1 MDVNIRNRFIVF
13 GIVTLGLFA
22 ILFVQLIHLT
32 LVKGEEYAAAA
43 AALEQRE
50 ITISGA
56 RGSILDRSGLPLAY
70 DKKAYNVQFY
80 RDPAKNTETDRA
92 YYTSIIMKTID
103 IVEKKDGQTT
113 VDTFA
118 IKCDEKTG
126 EYYFDW
132 GDIKD
137 EYKAKREAEWRKN
150 MYVTSD
156 SLKTA
161 EQIYLFLRN
170 KYKIPTEMGFEE
182 ARKILSIWQDVQL
195 SSWVAY
201 KPVDVAY
208 NVDIQT
214 VAQIKTQSVEL
225 EGMSIED
232 STVRVYPRDDV
243 AAHIIGYLGRITEET
258 LNDYGVEAKAPV
270 GTETKKSLKD
280 FGYNDDQISAM
291 MQTVAEKKKTA
302 KNGLVSGGLLAMG
315 YGLDDLIGVE
325 GVEKSMEAYLTGNY
339 LERQGKQQVEIDNMA
354 VVQNVLSSTEPSQG
368 YNVMLT
374 LDIPMQLAVEKSLA
388 DNIPKIHE
396 QQVADFNAD
405 RLKPE
410 KNQKYKDIKDISD
423 LDLATSGAAVVMKVD
438 TGEVLAM
445 ASYPSFDLNLF
456 TGGIPEETF
465 KALNEDPARPLFN
478 KAIASRATPGSIF
491 KMVTGLG
498 ALMEGE
504 NDPKKGTTLDERI
517 TCHKVYTEGILESD
531 IKNAPE
537 CWKKHNNETE
547 HGNQDIVKGLEHSCN
562 YYFYTLAG
570 RMGIDLLGKWGEK
583 FGLASSTGI
592 ELPGEL
598 VGQIGSQELLFDASK
613 DIDNQASA
621 LPKLVME
628 TGKYSVVSQIKE
640 YAKGVGVTY
649 TNDEVMDAAHE
660 IVNLMGITW
669 RTKKEGNIT
678 ITVDEDGVTIGQHI
692 RDILFDKL
700 AISKKV
706 SGNLSSQ
713 ISGVLTELQ
722 WTPTRTVATGIGQG
736 ITAVTPI
743 AVARYVAAVVNGGTV
758 YQANIVDKVVAQ
770 DGTVVLDKQPEVF
783 GTLDAPQIYLDKIV
797 EGMSSVVS
805 AEEGTANKYFGDFE
819 YTNQIGG
826 KTGTAQVS
834 TIDLENNSWFV
845 CFAPYNKDDSS
856 VKAEIAVVVYV
867 PHGYQGGLS
876 TYVAQDII
884 QYYMDQ
890 KKIVAEQT
898 IPDSNTLVY

>member
-1 MDVNIRNRFIVF
+1 MNVNIRNRFIVF
-13 GIVTLGLFA
+13 GILTLGLFVV
-22 ILFVQLIHLT
+22 LFVQLIHLT
-32 LVKGEEYAAAA
+32 LVKGKELAAAA
-43 AALEQRE
+43 AELPRRV

-70 DKKAYNVQFY
+70 DQKSYNVQFY
-80 RDPAKNTETDRA
+80 RDPTKNTETDRA
-92 YYTSIIMKTID
+92 YYTSIIMQAIG
-103 IVEKKDGQTT
+103 IVEKNGGKT

-118 IKCDEKTG
+118 IKHNDQTS
-126 EYYFDW
+126 EYYFDF
-132 GDIKD
+132 GITDPEKISR
-137 EYKAKREAEWRKN
+137 REQEWRKN
-150 MYVTSD
+150 MYVKDDLTV
-156 SLKTA
+156 

-170 KYKIPTEMGFEE
+170 RYRIPTELGFEE
-182 ARKILSIWQDVQL
+182 ASKILSIWQDVQL

-201 KPVDVAY
+201 KPIDVAY

-214 VAQIKTQSVEL
+214 VAEIKTQSAEL

-232 STVRVYPRDDV
+232 STVRIYPRDAV
-243 AAHIIGYLGRITEET
+243 AAHIIGYQGRITEDT
-258 LNDYGVEAKAPV
+258 LIAYGIAADAPV
-270 GTETKKSLKD
+270 GTETVKSLKD
-280 FGYNDDQISAM
+280 FGYTDDQIETM
-291 MQTVAEKKKTA
+291 MQTVAEKKKES
-302 KNGLVSGGLLAMG
+302 KKGLASGGLLAMG
-315 YGLDDLIGVE
+315 YSIDDLVGVE
-325 GVEKSMEAYLTGNY
+325 GVEKSMEAYLTGNFV
-339 LERQGKQQVEIDNMA
+339 ERQGKQEVEINNMA

-374 LDIPMQLAVEKSLA
+374 LDIPLQMAVEQSLA
-388 DNIPKIHE
+388 DNIPKIHA
-396 QQVADFNAD
+396 QQVEDFYKD

-410 KNQKYKDIKDISD
+410 KSQKYKDIKDVND

-456 TGGIPEETF
+456 TGGISDEAY
-465 KALNEDPARPLFN
+465 KVLKDDPATPLFN

-504 NDPKKGTTLDERI
+504 KDRSKGTWLEDRI
-517 TCHKVYTEGILESD
+517 TCHKVYTEGILD

-537 CWKKHNNETE
+537 CWKKHNYETE
-547 HGNQDIVKGLEHSCN
+547 HANQGIKEGLEHSCN

-570 RMGIDLLGKWGEK
+570 RMGIDLLSKWGEK

-598 VGQIGSQELLFDASK
+598 IGQIGSQKLLYDSSK
-613 DIDNQASA
+613 GIDQQASA

-628 TGKYSVVSQIKE
+628 TGKYSVANQIKE
-640 YAKGVGVTY
+640 YAQNVGVAY
-649 TNDEVMDAAHE
+649 TDDQVRDAAHE
-660 IVNLMGITW
+660 IVDLMGMTW
-669 RTKKEGNIT
+669 TTKKEGNIT
-678 ITVDEDGVTIGQHI
+678 LTVDAETGVPIGQHI
-692 RDILFDKL
+692 REILFDKL
-700 AISKKV
+700 GISKKV
-706 SGNLSSQ
+706 SGQLSSH

-743 AVARYVAAVVNGGTV
+743 AVARYVAALVNGGTV

-770 DGTVVLDKQPEVF
+770 DGTVVFDKTPEVF
-783 GTLDAPQIYLDKIV
+783 GTLDASQRYLDKII

-805 AEEGTANKYFGDFE
+805 AEEGTAQKYFGDFE
-819 YTNQIGG
+819 YRDNIGG

-834 TIDLENNSWFV
+834 KIDLENNSWFV
-845 CFAPYNKDDSS
+845 CFAPYDKEDPS
-856 VKAEIAVVVYV
+856 VKPEIAVVVYV

-876 TYVAQDII
+876 CYVAKDII

-898 IPDSNTLVY
+898 IPDSNSLVY

>member
-1 MDVNIRNRFIVF
+1 MNVNIRNRFIVF
-13 GIVTLGLFA
+13 GIVTLGLFVV
-22 ILFVQLIHLT
+22 LFVQLIHLT

-43 AALEQRE
+43 SALDKRE
-50 ITISGA
+50 ITVSGA

-70 DKKAYNVQFY
+70 DEKAYNVQFY

-103 IVEKKDGQTT
+103 IVENNGGKT

-118 IKCDEKTG
+118 IKRNDKTG
-126 EYYFDW
+126 EYYFDF
-132 GDIKD
+132 GITDPKNVQS
-137 EYKAKREAEWRKN
+137 REAEWRKN

-156 SLKTA
+156 SLKTV

-170 KYKIPTEMGFEE
+170 KYKIPTEMGYEE

-214 VAQIKTQSVEL
+214 VAQIETQSVEL

-232 STVRVYPRDDV
+232 STVRVYPRDAV
-243 AAHIIGYLGRITEET
+243 AAHIIGYLGRITEDT
-258 LNDYGVEAKAPV
+258 LDDYGIAADAKA

-280 FGYNDDQISAM
+280 FGYNDEQINAM
-291 MQTVAEKKKTA
+291 MQTVAEKKKEA
-302 KNGLVSGGLLAMG
+302 KKGLASGGLLAMG
-315 YGLDDLIGVE
+315 YGVDDLIGVE

-339 LERQGKQQVEIDNMA
+339 SERQGKQQVEIDNMA

-374 LDIPMQLAVEKSLA
+374 LDIPLQLAVEKSLA
-388 DNIPKIHE
+388 DNIPEIHKA
-396 QQVADFNAD
+396 QVDDFNAD

-410 KNQKYKDIKDISD
+410 KDQKYKDIKDISE

-445 ASYPSFDLNLF
+445 ASNPSFDLNLF
-456 TGGIPEETF
+456 TGGIDDDIYQ
-465 KALNEDPARPLFN
+465 ALRKDPATPLFN

-498 ALMEGE
+498 ALMEGQ
-504 NDPKKGTTLDERI
+504 NDPSKGTTLDELI
-517 TCHKVYTEGILESD
+517 TCYKKYTEGILD
-531 IKNAPE
+531 TKNAPE
-537 CWKKHNNETE
+537 CWLKHNNETK
-547 HGNQDIVKGLEHSCN
+547 HGDQDIVAGLEHSCN

-570 RMGIDLLGKWGEK
+570 RMGIDLLGKWGDK
-583 FGLASSTGI
+583 FGLTSSTSI

-598 VGQIGSQELLFDASK
+598 VGQIGSQKLLYDSSK
-613 DIDNQASA
+613 DINHQASA

-628 TGKYSVVSQIKE
+628 TGPYSVKNQILE
-640 YAKGVGVTY
+640 YAESVGVSY
-649 TNDEVMDAAHE
+649 TDEQVLDAAHE
-660 IVNLMGITW
+660 IVNLMGIKW
-669 RTKKEGNIT
+669 QAKKSGNIT
-678 ITVDEDGVTIGQHI
+678 ITEDADGVSIGQHI

-706 SGNLSSQ
+706 SSELSSH
-713 ISGVLTELQ
+713 IAGVLTELQ
-722 WTPTRTVATGIGQG
+722 WTPTQTVVTGIGQG

-743 AVARYVAAVVNGGTV
+743 AVARYVAAIVNGGTV

-783 GTLDAPQIYLDKIV
+783 GTLDAPPVFLEKIMQ
-797 EGMSSVVS
+797 GMKGVVNE
-805 AEEGTANKYFGDFE
+805 EEGTAIDYFEGFD
-819 YTNQIGG
+819 YRDDIGG

-834 TIDLENNSWFV
+834 KIDLENNSWFV
-845 CFAPYNKDDSS
+845 SFAPFDKP
-856 VKAEIAVVVYV
+856 EIAVVVYV
-867 PHGYQGGLS
+867 PHGYKGGLS
-876 TYVAQDII
+876 SYVAQDII
-884 QYYMDQ
+884 KYYMDQ
-890 KKIVAEQT
+890 KQIVAEQT
-898 IPDSNTLVY
+898 IPDSNALVY

>member
-1 MDVNIRNRFIVF
+1 MNVNIRNRFIVF
-13 GIVTLGLFA
+13 GIVTLGLFVV
-22 ILFVQLIHLT
+22 LFVQLIHLT

-43 AALEQRE
+43 AALDKRE
-50 ITISGA
+50 ITVSGA

-70 DKKAYNVQFY
+70 DQKAYNVQFY

-92 YYTSIIMKTID
+92 YYTSIIMKTIE
-103 IVEKKDGQTT
+103 IVEKNGGKT

-137 EYKAKREAEWRKN
+137 EYKAQREAEWRKN
-150 MYVTSD
+150 MYVD
-156 SLKTA
+156 KKLPVD
-161 EQIYLFLRN
+161 QIYLFLRN
-170 KYKIPTEMGFEE
+170 KYKIPTEMGYEE

-214 VAQIKTQSVEL
+214 VAQIETQSVEL

-232 STVRVYPRDDV
+232 STVRVYPRDAV
-243 AAHIIGYLGRITEET
+243 AAHIIGYLGRITEDT
-258 LNDYGVEAKAPV
+258 LGDYGVEAKAPI

-280 FGYNDDQISAM
+280 FGYNDEQISAM
-291 MQTVAEKKKTA
+291 MQTVAEKKKEA
-302 KNGLVSGGLLAMG
+302 KNGLASGGLLAMG
-315 YGLDDLIGVE
+315 YGVDDLIGVE

-339 LERQGKQQVEIDNMA
+339 SERQGKQQVEIDNMA

-374 LDIPMQLAVEKSLA
+374 LDIPLQLAVEKSLA
-388 DNIPKIHE
+388 DNIPKIH
-396 QQVADFNAD
+396 QRQVDDFEAD

-410 KNQKYKDIKDISD
+410 KSRKYKDIKDISE

-456 TGGIPEETF
+456 TGGISEDVY
-465 KALNEDPARPLFN
+465 KQLKDDPATPLFN

-498 ALMEGE
+498 ALMEGRS
-504 NDPKKGTTLDERI
+504 DPNKGTTLDERI
-517 TCHKVYTEGILESD
+517 TCKKVYTEGILD
-531 IKNAPE
+531 TKNAPE
-537 CWKKHNNETE
+537 CWKKHNNEVD

-598 VGQIGSQELLFDASK
+598 VGQIGSQKLLYDSSK

-628 TGKYSVVSQIKE
+628 TGKYSVTNQIKE

-649 TNDEVMDAAHE
+649 TDEQVLDAAHE

-669 RTKKEGNIT
+669 QAKKEGNIT
-678 ITVDEDGVTIGQHI
+678 ITVDEAGVSIGQHI

-722 WTPTRTVATGIGQG
+722 WTRTRTVATGIGQG

-743 AVARYVAAVVNGGTV
+743 AVARYVAAIVNGGTV
-758 YQANIVDKVVAQ
+758 YQANVVDKVVAQ

-783 GTLDAPQIYLDKIV
+783 GTLDAPQEYLDKIV

-805 AEEGTANKYFGDFE
+805 AEEGTANDYFINFE
-819 YTNQIGG
+819 YTKQIGG

-845 CFAPYNKDDSS
+845 CFAPYDEEDPT
-856 VKAEIAVVVYV
+856 VKPEIAVVVYV
-867 PHGYQGGLS
+867 PHGYIGGLS
-876 TYVAQDII
+876 TFVAQDII
-884 QYYMDQ
+884 KYYMDQ
-890 KKIVAEQT
+890 KKTVAEQT
-898 IPDSNTLVY
+898 IPDSNDLVY